1 MSKINT
7 NMAGVTTLYHLRNKE
22 EGMNKALER
31 ISSGLRLNHAVD
43 DAAGASIVNR
53 MTSQIKGLEAAIRN
67 AADAISLTQT
77 AEGAIDEVTQIL
89 HRMREL
95 SVQSANGVYTGQ
107 DRQAIQN
114 EVGALQ
120 EELHRIAESSTFNGV
135 KMLNGSFLDTTF
147 QVGFQPNDTA
157 TLSIEDVKPTGLG
170 EYILKTSVTNAENYL
185 IDETSPEEI
194 GTTSSHIENKGSHVS
209 VDIFENEVISIHTIN
224 QTVSG
229 NAVTGIATDLL
240 KAFVAADTGTTGGFS
255 LEAADGQTGSV
266 IDVSKF
272 EIDNTTGEI
281 SLPSSVTELD
291 FEDNASA
298 AGNNNFL
305 FKVVYTNSD
314 GVKFSENMTVT
325 VKNQMNDAGT
335 SAVNLKSATADNS
348 PATVL
353 RLSDLSP
360 DLLFQ
365 AQALGMTVN
374 ADGTMNAT
382 NFTGSFAT
390 STSLTG
396 ASVNSTTGDL
406 TLRTAGNRTPRI
418 DETTAAQTVAF
429 ELRDADGDAVYT
441 ETVNLTVTDASG
453 EFSKTDNLSIGTP
466 TAVASRTNTTN
477 VSLTTKTAAGTPVA
491 LIEETDLLPSTTT
504 GASLGF
510 DNDTVFAL
518 TAAAP
523 AGVNLIDNLDGTF
536 DLEITTEDAGT
547 EIATGTTSMT
557 LEARDTTPNTITG
570 GPIAG
575 PTDSSGSS
583 TGTLTQGTA
592 TPALTAFAL
601 SNANT
606 TNVSAV
612 TALSAVTPAA
622 NQHVRVV
629 GAPAWLSGFNGTGGS
644 YAFSGNIDRTA
655 TGVPLGTQTLV
666 LEYFDSAVPGTTIFT
681 ETITLTVNPYVQHSF
696 SVNVV
701 AADGTGEGALD
712 GEVEV
717 TAKTDN
723 DLATPANLLTEQ
735 AVVGAGDTTAASLI
749 TLRTNQPTGTIP
761 FTFDESRTNMT
772 SATAVS
778 SIAAADRRFAI
789 GGTPPEGITLVDNL
803 NGTFDVSL
811 AVDNNGEFVPVDLTS
826 FSIEVFDV
834 AAPTTVVFTETYTM
848 TMVDMMGHVT
858 KTSGNEQTN
867 GEIDIAMTAVEGG
880 KTKIPVNRQSTALT
894 SFKENFAGGT
904 FSLSGTDAALF
915 RVDETTGEVTS
926 RSFLDNENP
935 TDDGAGNVYDFNIVY
950 TQGNNTFTDK
960 VSLTI
965 TNDERDDVVTQAA
978 GRPLVGQSAID
989 AASLV
994 SEEEDLTIF
1003 GNVGTAVIDVNGGES
1018 AYDIVQSIN
1027 AAQTETGVYANAQTR
1042 VNMFFPDQF
1051 EAVSDAVSFK
1061 LKGVNEESVLVS
1073 GSVDFGV
1080 TGGRDANV
1088 RSLADAINSVS
1099 GKTGITAKVS
1109 PNGAMLHMFSND
1121 GYDIVVEN
1129 FTTSVQNIPM
1139 KISASDGSLKSVGDV
1154 QELRKG
1160 TNETDTFRSTG
1171 EITFHSPYVFSI
1183 EAGRTGLNGGGL
1195 FQLTPGAADLVS
1207 VSELDVLTV
1216 DGAKKMLT
1224 AVDAALV
1231 RIDLERSDLGATM
1244 SRMEHTINNLS
1255 NIVVNTKAAR
1265 SRIQDADIAEETTEM
1280 TKAQVLSQAAQAML
1294 AQANRTSQ
1302 SILSLLQG

>member
-7 NMAGVTTLYHLRNKE
+7 NMAGVTTLYHLKNKE

-77 AEGAIDEVTQIL
+77 AEGAIEEVTQIL

-170 EYILKTSVTNAENYL
+170 EYILKTSVQNAENYL
-185 IDETSPEEI
+185 IDETSPEAV
-194 GTTSSHIENKGSHVS
+194 GTATNHIENKGSHVS

-224 QTVSG
+224 QTVSD
-229 NAVTGIATDLL
+229 NAVTGVGTDLL
-240 KAFVAADTGTTGGFS
+240 KAFVAADTGTTGAFS
-255 LEAADGQTGSV
+255 LEAADGQTGSA
-266 IDVSKF
+266 IDVNKF
-272 EIDNTTGEI
+272 SINNSTGEI
-281 SLPSSVTELD
+281 RLPSTVTELD

-314 GVKFSENMTVT
+314 GVKFSENITVT
-325 VKNQMNDAGT
+325 VKNQMNETGT
-335 SAVNLKSATADNS
+335 SAINLKSATADNS
-348 PATVL
+348 PNTVL
-353 RLSDLSP
+353 KLTDLSP
-360 DLLFQ
+360 DLFFQ
-365 AQALGMTVN
+365 AQALGMGTN
-374 ADGTMNAT
+374 ADGTMNAD
-382 NFTGSFAT
+382 NFTGSFSVTTA
-390 STSLTG
+390 LTG
-396 ASVNSTTGDL
+396 ASVNSETGDL
-406 TLRTAGNRTPRI
+406 ILRTAGNRTPRI
-418 DETTAAQTVAF
+418 AEGTPAQQVAF

-441 ETVNLTVTDASG
+441 ETVNLTVTNAST
-453 EFSKTDNLSIGTP
+453 EFATTDQLSVGTP
-466 TAVASRTNTTN
+466 TDVVARANTTN
-477 VSLTTKTAAGTPVA
+477 VSLRTNTAASTPNA
-491 LIEETDLLPSTTT
+491 LIEESDLLPTGTTA
-504 GASLGF
+504 ASLGF
-510 DNDTVFAL
+510 DADTAFAISGG
-518 TAAAP
+518 AP
-523 AGVNLIDNLDGTF
+523 AGVALTNNLDGTF
-536 DLEITTEDAGT
+536 DLEVTTDNTAT
-547 EIATGTTSMT
+547 QIATGTTAVT
-557 LEARDTTPNTITG
+557 IQATDTTANTVTG

-575 PTDSSGSS
+575 PTATVGTS
-583 TGTLTQGTA
+583 TGVITGQETGGANFTFTQ
-592 TPALTAFAL
+592 
-601 SNANT
+601 ANT
-606 TNVSAV
+606 SNVSAV
-612 TALSAVTPAA
+612 NALNAVVNANKRVRIAPAVTGVAIAGVA
-622 NQHVRVV
+622 N
-629 GAPAWLSGFNGTGGS
+629 SFD
-644 YAFSGNIDRTA
+644 FTA
-655 TGVPLGTQTLV
+655 TVTRTPAGINLGTQTV
-666 LEYFDSAVPGTTIFT
+666 TIEYFDNTAPATVLYT
-681 ETITLTVNPYVQHSF
+681 ETVTLQVNPFVQHTF
-696 SVNVV
+696 TANLV
-701 AADGTGEGALD
+701 ASDGTGEGAVD

-717 TAKTDN
+717 TSKTDN
-723 DLATPANLLTEQ
+723 DLATPANALTAG
-735 AVVGAGDTTAASLI
+735 AVAGGATTAASTI
-749 TLRTNQPTGTIP
+749 TLRTNQPTGTAA
-761 FTFDESRTNMT
+761 FTFDETSSNMT

-778 SIAAADRRFAI
+778 GIAANSRRFAI
-789 GGTPPEGITLVDNL
+789 GGTPPEGITLTDNL
-803 NGTFDVSL
+803 DGTFDVSL

-826 FSIEVFDV
+826 FTVEVFNV
-834 AAPTTVVFTETYTM
+834 SAPTTVVFTETYTM
-848 TMVDMMGHVT
+848 TMVDMKGHVT

-867 GEIDIAMTAVEGG
+867 GEINIAMTAVEGG
-880 KTKIPVNRQSTALT
+880 KTKIPVNRHSSALT

-904 FSLSGTDAALF
+904 FSLAGTDASLF
-915 RVDETTGEVTS
+915 RVDAITGEVTS

-950 TQGNNTFTDK
+950 TQGNNSFTDQ
-960 VSLTI
+960 VALTI
-965 TNDERDDVVTQAA
+965 TNDTRDDVVTQAA

-994 SEEEDLTIF
+994 SEEEDLTIY
-1003 GNVGTAVIDVNGGES
+1003 GNVGTAIIDVNGGES

-1027 AAQTETGVYANAQTR
+1027 AAQGETGVYANAQTR
-1042 VNMFFPDQF
+1042 VNLSFPDQF

-1061 LKGVNEESVLVS
+1061 LTGVNDSPILVS
-1073 GSVDFGV
+1073 GSVDFGIE
-1080 TGGRDANV
+1080 GGRDANV
-1088 RSLADAINSVS
+1088 RSLADAINGVS

-1109 PNGAMLHMFSND
+1109 SNGAMIHMFSND
-1121 GYDIVVEN
+1121 GYDIVVED
-1129 FTTSVQNIPM
+1129 FTMSVVNIPM
-1139 KISASDGSLKSVGDV
+1139 QVSATNDKLESIGDM
-1154 QELRKG
+1154 QLLRKG

-1171 EITFHSPYVFSI
+1171 EITFHSPYVFSV
-1183 EAGRTGLNGGGL
+1183 EAGRTGLDGGGL

-1216 DGAKKMLT
+1216 ENSKKMLT

>member
-77 AEGAIDEVTQIL
+77 AEGAIEEVTQIL

-170 EYILKTSVTNAENYL
+170 EYILKTSVQNAENYL
-185 IDETSPEEI
+185 IDETSPEAV
-194 GTTSSHIENKGSHVS
+194 GTTTDHIENKGSAVS
-209 VDIFENEVISIHTIN
+209 IDIFENEVISIHTIN

-229 NAVTGIATDLL
+229 NDVTGVSTDLL
-240 KAFVAADTGTTGGFS
+240 KAFVTADTGTTGAFT
-255 LEAADGQTGSV
+255 LEAMDGQTGSN
-266 IDVSKF
+266 IDVNKF
-272 EIDNTTGEI
+272 SINSTTGEI
-281 SLPSSVTELD
+281 FLATGVTELD
-291 FEDNASA
+291 FEDNSSS
-298 AGNNNFL
+298 AGNNDFRFN
-305 FKVVYTNSD
+305 VVYTDSN
-314 GVKFSENMTVT
+314 GVKFSENLTVS
-325 VKNQMNDAGT
+325 VKNQMNETGT
-335 SAVNLKSATADNS
+335 SEVSIKSATADNS
-348 PATVL
+348 PNTVL
-353 RLSDLSP
+353 KLSDLSP
-360 DLLFQ
+360 DLLHQ
-365 AQALGMTVN
+365 ARALGMTVN
-374 ADGTMNAT
+374 EDGTMNAT
-382 NFTGSFAT
+382 NFTGSFSVTTA
-390 STSLTG
+390 LTG
-396 ASVNSTTGDL
+396 ASVNTETGDL
-406 TLRTAGNRTPRI
+406 ILRTAGNRTPRI
-418 DETTAAQTVAF
+418 AEGTPAQIVAF

-441 ETVNLTVTDASG
+441 ETVNLTVTDAST
-453 EFSKTDNLSIGTP
+453 EFATTDQLSVGTP
-466 TAVASRTNTTN
+466 TDVASRANTTN
-477 VSLTTKTAAGTPVA
+477 ISIRTETAASTANA
-491 LIEETDLLPSTTT
+491 LIEETDLLPTGTTT
-504 GASLGF
+504 ASLGF
-510 DNDTVFAL
+510 DTDTVFAMPATTGLQL
-518 TAAAP
+518 T
-523 AGVNLIDNLDGTF
+523 DNFDGTF
-536 DLEITTEDAGT
+536 DLEITTDN
-547 EIATGTTSMT
+547 TGTNVAVGTT
-557 LEARDTTPNTITG
+557 AVTIEARDTTVSTITG

-575 PTDSSGSS
+575 PTDTAGTS

-592 TPALTAFAL
+592 TPPLTAFAL

-606 TNVSAV
+606 TNVTAV

-622 NQHVRVV
+622 NQHVRVA
-629 GAPAWLSGFNGTGGS
+629 GATPGWLGAFNGTGGS
-644 YAFSGNIDRTA
+644 YAFTANIDRTA
-655 TGVPLGTQTLV
+655 SGIPLGTQTLV
-666 LEYFDSAVPGTTIFT
+666 LEYFDSAVPGTTIYT

-701 AADGTGEGALD
+701 ATDGTGEGAVD
-712 GEVEV
+712 GEASV

-723 DLATPANLLTEQ
+723 DLVTPTNLLTEDPT
-735 AVVGAGDTTAASLI
+735 VLVGDTTAASTLR
-749 TLRTNQPTGTIP
+749 LRTNQPTGTVP
-761 FTFDESRTNMT
+761 FTFDETRSNMT
-772 SATAVS
+772 SASAVS
-778 SIAAADRRFAI
+778 GIAAADRRFAI
-789 GGTPPEGITLVDNL
+789 GGTAPDGITLTDNL
-803 NGTFDVSL
+803 DGTFDVSL
-811 AVDNNGEFVPVDLTS
+811 AVDNNGEMVPVDLTS

-848 TMVDMMGHVT
+848 TMIDMKGHVT
-858 KTSGNEQTN
+858 KTAGSERTA

-880 KTKIPVNRQSTALT
+880 KTKIPVNRHSEALA

-915 RVDETTGEVTS
+915 RIDEATGEVTS
-926 RSFLDNENP
+926 RSYLDNENP
-935 TDDGAGNVYDFNIVY
+935 TDDGAGNQYDFNIVY
-950 TQGNNTFTDK
+950 TSGNDSFTDK
-960 VSLTI
+960 VALTI
-965 TNDERDDVVTQAA
+965 TNDTRDDVVTQAA
-978 GRPLVGQSAID
+978 GRPLVGLSAIN

-994 SEEEDLTIF
+994 SEEEDLTIY

-1027 AAQTETGVYANAQTR
+1027 AAQGETGVYANAQTR
-1042 VNMFFPDQF
+1042 VNLSFPDQF

-1061 LKGVNEESVLVS
+1061 LKGVNDEPILVS
-1073 GSVDFGV
+1073 GSVSFGV
-1080 TGGRDANV
+1080 EGGRDANV
-1088 RSLADAINSVS
+1088 RALADAINGVS

-1109 PNGAMLHMFSND
+1109 SNGAMIHMFSND

-1129 FTTSVQNIPM
+1129 FTMSVVNIPM
-1139 KISASDGSLKSVGDV
+1139 QVSATNDKLESVGGV
-1154 QELRKG
+1154 QLLTKG

-1171 EITFHSPYVFSI
+1171 EITFHSPYVFSV
-1183 EAGRTGLNGGGL
+1183 EAGRTGIDGGGL

-1216 DGAKKMLT
+1216 ESSKKMLT